1 MSKGKKAGMGVVG
14 SFVPLPLPGS
24 SVPQQQTPLTICVLD
39 SLQGV
44 TKVPS
49 AVSPCI
55 GTLQGNS
62 MAVCAAPTIV
72 VISNS
77 TALQV
82 QSLNQTATLSSSQT
96 YQQTVTQYTPSP
108 SLASLT
114 VTPFTQ
120 STLISQSM
128 PAVTVDSTKSDSEID
143 SKSLTFEDIC
153 RPIMEAEMATAEVMP
168 TPASDK
174 ELCTL
179 YSENGSVISLNSV
192 KNDVIVNIVENAG
205 SKNSGT
211 SKTCVSSGPAA
222 RGNVIVGPRVQNTKD
237 GEIQSSEISSTVSK
251 SQTEASLDLQGSECE
266 ATFQDTASSP
276 FITDD
281 HRQEDTLQRGA
292 ISPVGEQER
301 DTTLTDSL
309 SVQSNF
315 SPTQESTDCQS
326 IPKQTNSG
334 SDVSSAEKTQKSSLD
349 VVAAL
354 APYFI
359 SPIRKNSGS
368 LQSTTEKTPTKRK
381 LPTLAPKSVSP
392 SQRPVPLSFSDLSPI
407 KRKSKVNSSPRKKHL
422 QQQVK
427 TILPKGFVY
436 SPFDTSPAKKAA
448 SSLVDRAKHRVNH
461 TKGFCKILPR
471 PPNLVKADIG
481 HESLL
486 SKSSRRGTTR
496 RKVEHKND
504 NTKEFNIDPQ
514 NEAVTDND
522 VTDDL
527 NENNNATAD
536 DDDKCGDTESD
547 YTQSE
552 DGNETQVFI
561 FNSFNFQL
569 YIYIHNIFVQ
579 VLFVVLQCLLI
590 VL

>member
-49 AVSPCI
+49 AISPCI
-55 GTLQGNS
+55 GTLQGNT
-62 MAVCAAPTIV
+62 MATCATPTIV
-72 VISNS
+72 VINNS

-108 SLASLT
+108 SLTSLT

-128 PAVTVDSTKSDSEID
+128 PALTVDSTKSDSEVD
-143 SKSLTFEDIC
+143 NKSLTFEDIC
-153 RPIMEAEMATAEVMP
+153 RPIMEAEMATGDALP
-168 TPASDK
+168 APASDK

-179 YSENGSVISLNSV
+179 YSENGSEIILNSV

-205 SKNSGT
+205 SKNSGA
-211 SKTCVSSGPAA
+211 SKSSGPST
-222 RGNVIVGPRVQNTKD
+222 RGSVINDYRGQNTKD
-237 GEIQSSEISSTVSK
+237 GEIQSSEISSTVTRN
-251 SQTEASLDLQGSECE
+251 QTEASLDLQGSEHE
-266 ATFQDTASSP
+266 VTFQDTASSP

-281 HRQEDTLQRGA
+281 HRGQVNTLQRGA
-292 ISPVGEQER
+292 ISPLGEQER

-309 SVQSNF
+309 SEQCNF
-315 SPTQESTDCQS
+315 SPTQELDSQNSTDCRS

-334 SDVSSAEKTQKSSLD
+334 SDISSAEKTCKSSLD

-381 LPTLAPKSVSP
+381 LPTLAPKSPSP
-392 SQRPVPLSFSDLSPI
+392 SQRPVPLSFNDLSPI
-407 KRKSKVNSSPRKKHL
+407 RRKSKVKYSPRKRHL

-436 SPFDTSPAKKAA
+436 SSFDTSPAKKAA
-448 SSLVDRAKHRVNH
+448 SSLVDRAKHRVNN

-471 PPNLVKADIG
+471 PPNLVKVDIG
-481 HESLL
+481 HESLV

-496 RKVEHKND
+496 RKVEHEKD
-504 NTKEFNIDPQ
+504 NTKESDADRQ

-522 VTDDL
+522 GADDL

-552 DGNETQVFI
+552 DGNETQV
-561 FNSFNFQL
+561 
-569 YIYIHNIFVQ
+569 
-579 VLFVVLQCLLI
+579 
-590 VL
+590 